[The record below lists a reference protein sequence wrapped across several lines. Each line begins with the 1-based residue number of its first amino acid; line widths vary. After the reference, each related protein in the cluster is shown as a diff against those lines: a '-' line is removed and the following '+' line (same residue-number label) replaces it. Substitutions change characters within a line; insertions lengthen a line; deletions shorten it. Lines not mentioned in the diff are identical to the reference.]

1 MKSEPIRPM
10 LRLLAATALGLLI
23 AGSVSAQAVFP
34 NRPVTMVVGFAP
46 GGGTDIASR
55 IIAKKLSENLGQ
67 SVVVENRAGAGGN
80 IATEIVTR
88 AQPDGHTILL
98 ASVGSLTVA
107 PHIVAKLPYDP
118 LRDLA
123 PITMAVI
130 FPNVL
135 VVNLSV
141 PANTLADFVKLA
153 HAKPGSISYGS
164 SGIGGAGHLAGELF
178 RIVAKVD
185 IVHVP
190 YKGGGPAVA
199 DLLGGQ
205 IAAVFATP
213 ASAGTHIKAGK
224 IRALAVTGTARSP
237 SLPDVPTIAESGYPG
252 YEATNWYAYVAPAKT
267 PKDILERWNH
277 ELVKVL
283 STPEVRDQL
292 VGHGLEPAPGTS
304 EALARYIEREYAT
317 WGRVVKEAKIQA
329 N

>member
-1 MKSEPIRPM
+1 M
-10 LRLLAATALGLLI
+10 LRTLASILAGVLL
-23 AGSVSAQAVFP
+23 VSGAQAQAPFP
-34 NRPVTMVVGFAP
+34 SRAITMIVGFAP

-55 IIAKKLSENLGQ
+55 IIAKKLGENIGQ

-80 IATEIVTR
+80 IATELVTR
-88 AQPDGHTILL
+88 SQPDGYTILL

-123 PITMAVI
+123 PITMAVM

-135 VVNLSV
+135 VVHPSV
-141 PANTLADFVKLA
+141 AAQTLADFVRLA
-153 HAKPGSISYGS
+153 QAKPGSINYGS

-178 RIVAKVD
+178 RVMAKVD

-190 YKGGGPAVA
+190 YKGGGPAVT
-199 DLLGGQ
+199 DLLAGQ

-213 ASAGTHIKAGK
+213 ASAGQHVKAGK
-224 IRALAVTGTARSP
+224 LRALAVTGTARSP
-237 SLPDVPTIAESGYPG
+237 TMPDVPTIAESGYPG
-252 YEATNWYAYVAPAKT
+252 YEATNWYAYVAAART
-267 PKDILERWNH
+267 PKDILERWNR

-283 STPEVRDQL
+283 TTPEVRDQL
-292 VGHGLEPAPGTS
+292 LGNGLEPQPGTS
-304 EALARYIEREYAT
+304 EALARHMERELAV
-317 WGRVVKEAKIQA
+317 WGRVVKEAGITA

>member
-1 MKSEPIRPM
+1 MRPI
-10 LRLLAATALGLLI
+10 LRLSVLILTGLLL
-23 AGSVSAQAVFP
+23 AGGAAAQATFP

-55 IIAKKLSENLGQ
+55 IIAKKLAENIGQ

-80 IATEIVTR
+80 IATEMVAR

-118 LRDLA
+118 LHDLA

-153 HAKPGSISYGS
+153 HAKPGGISYGS

-178 RIVAKVD
+178 RMVAKVD
-185 IVHVP
+185 IVFVP

-213 ASAGTHIKAGK
+213 ASAGAHIKAGK
-224 IRALAVTGTARSP
+224 IRALAVTGVTRSP
-237 SLPDVPTIAESGYPG
+237 LLPDVPTIAESGYPG

-283 STPEVRDQL
+283 SSSEVREQL
-292 VGHGLEPAPGTS
+292 LGHGLEPSPGTS
-304 EALARYIEREYAT
+304 QALARYIEREFRT
-317 WGRVVKEAKIQA
+317 WARVVKEAKIQA

>member
-1 MKSEPIRPM
+1 MKGEPIRPM
-10 LRLLAATALGLLI
+10 LRLLAAAALGLLI
-23 AGSVSAQAVFP
+23 AESVSAQAVFP

-80 IATEIVTR
+80 IATDLV
-88 AQPDGHTILL
+88 AKAPPDGHTILL
-98 ASVGSLTVA
+98 GSVGSLTVA

-118 LRDLA
+118 LHDLA
-123 PITMAVI
+123 PITMAVM

-135 VVNLSV
+135 VVHPSIG
-141 PANTLADFVKLA
+141 ANTLAEFVKIA
-153 HAKPGSISYGS
+153 HAKPGTINYGS

-178 RIVAKVD
+178 RMVAKVD
-185 IVHVP
+185 IVYVP

-199 DLLGGQ
+199 DLIGGQ

-213 ASAGTHIKAGK
+213 ASAGPHIKAGK
-224 IRALAVTGTARSP
+224 IRALAVTGVARSP

-283 STPEVRDQL
+283 TTAEIRDQL
-292 VGHGLEPAPGTS
+292 LSHGLEPLPGTS
-304 EALARYIEREYAT
+304 EALARHMAREYAT